1 MTEMTVQ
8 RAAAHGGD
16 SPNVGP
22 AEGRTGG
29 DTPHVRVAIVGA
41 GFAGLGLAIRLRQ
54 CGVSDFVVFERG
66 DDIGGT
72 WHDNTYPGCR
82 CDVPSHLYSFSF
94 APNPHW
100 SESFSPQPEIED
112 YLRRVAREHGVM
124 PHVRLG
130 HEMLSAV
137 WDEAAAVWRIETS
150 GGSWTADV
158 FAPAVGALSEPSTPS
173 LPGLDT
179 FEGTVF
185 HSARWKHEHDLT
197 GERVAVVGTGA
208 SAIQIV
214 PQIQPKVA
222 RLEVYQ
228 RTAPWV
234 LPRRERE
241 FTRLEKRL
249 FTSLPVAQKLVR
261 TGIYWGREL
270 YVLGFTSHPKLMSAA
285 ERIARRH
292 LAEQVPDPALRAKL
306 TPGYRIG
313 CKRILLANDYYPAL
327 SADNADVVTEPIREV
342 TPTGIV
348 TADGVAHDVDTI
360 IFGTGFQVTAPP
372 VARRVA
378 GAGGRTLA
386 DAWSTGMQAYLGTT
400 VAGFPNMFFLVG
412 PNTGLG
418 HSSMVFMIESQVAY
432 ILDAL
437 RVLERTGGAAVD
449 VVPDVQA
456 AYNTALQQRLQGTV
470 WTNGGCVSWY
480 LDASGRNTTLWP
492 EYTWKYRWATRKFDP
507 GSYVVRAPQP
517 AMAPAGTGG
526 AA

>member
-1 MTEMTVQ
+1 MTEAIVQ
-8 RAAAHGGD
+8 RVRTASGE
-16 SPNVGP
+16 GP
-22 AEGRTGG
+22 TAGSTEAG

-54 CGVSDFVVFERG
+54 RGSSDFVVFERG
-66 DDIGGT
+66 DDVGGT

-94 APNPHW
+94 APNPRW
-100 SESFSPQPEIED
+100 SQSFSPQPEIED

-124 PHVRLG
+124 PHVRLR
-130 HEMLSAV
+130 HELLSAE
-137 WDEAAAVWRIETS
+137 WDEAAAVWRIQTS

-158 FAPAVGALSEPSTPS
+158 LAPAVGALSEPATPK

-185 HSARWKHEHDLT
+185 HSARWNHDHDLT
-197 GERVAVVGTGA
+197 GERVAVIGTGA

-222 RLEVYQ
+222 RLEVFQ

-241 FTRLEKRL
+241 FSAIEKRV
-249 FTSLPVAQKLVR
+249 FTALPAVQKLVR
-261 TGIYWGREL
+261 AGIYWGREL
-270 YVLGFTSHPKLMSAA
+270 YVLGFTSHPKLMEVA
-285 ERIARRH
+285 ERIALRH
-292 LAEQVPDPALRAKL
+292 LAEQVPDPQLRAKL
-306 TPGYRIG
+306 TPGFRIG

-327 SADNADVVTEPIREV
+327 AADNTDVVTDPIQEV
-342 TPTGIV
+342 TRNGIV
-348 TADGVAHDVDTI
+348 TSDGSLHEVDTI
-360 IFGTGFQVTAPP
+360 ILATGFQVSAPP
-372 VARRVA
+372 VATRIT

-386 DAWSTGMQAYLGTT
+386 QTWSTGMAAYLGTT

-437 RVLERTGGAAVD
+437 RLLDATGCRAVD
-449 VVPDVQA
+449 VRPDVQES
-456 AYNTALQQRLQGTV
+456 YNTALQQRLQGTV
-470 WTNGGCVSWY
+470 WNNGGCVSWY
-480 LDASGRNTTLWP
+480 LDSSGRNTTLWP
-492 EYTWKYRWATRKFDP
+492 EFTWRYRWATRKFDSD
-507 GSYVVRAPQP
+507 SYVVRAPRP
-517 AMAPAGTGG
+517 AKVPASAGG